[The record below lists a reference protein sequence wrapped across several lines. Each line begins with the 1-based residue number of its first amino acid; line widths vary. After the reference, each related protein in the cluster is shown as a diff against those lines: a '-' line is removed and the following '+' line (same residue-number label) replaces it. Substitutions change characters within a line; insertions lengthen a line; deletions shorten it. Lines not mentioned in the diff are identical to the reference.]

1 MLSGNG
7 RGRVV
12 DQAVKSKDGRLII
25 KFTQRDGY
33 GSSIESIEGRGSDRA
48 DVDEKNN
55 SFGLACRNGKRL
67 VEYIG
72 CFAAVQTFVS
82 ETTYLTSA
90 AIGMAESKVA
100 GVDGNRTVAVG
111 IIQFEAGVEI
121 VVTGIRFIDGAGSPL
136 PAQGADICGGSGAVR
151 TNLPSEQSS
160 SFSASPDEGDDPKFF
175 RHSKC
180 TVRTLG
186 SNVTIQMVGSVFVL
200 YCEIPTRQ

>member
-1 MLSGNG
+1 M
-7 RGRVV
+7 
-12 DQAVKSKDGRLII
+12 II

-82 ETTYLTSA
+82 ETAYLTSA

-100 GVDGNRTVAVG
+100 GVDGNRTVAAG

-136 PAQGADICGGSGAVR
+136 PAQGADICGKRVKISKIGIIDGRSNQIFGSGSIR
-151 TNLPSEQSS
+151 SI
-160 SFSASPDEGDDPKFF
+160 SAACQ
-175 RHSKC
+175 HAAC
-180 TVRTLG
+180 G
-186 SNVTIQMVGSVFVL
+186 SRL
-200 YCEIPTRQ
+200 RQPPPWQHRWSLKRCGG